1 MEFYKA
7 YFRAPEEIIN
17 YIEDL
22 TEKNKLV
29 YEAAFNQSKF
39 KNSIKCLLLH
49 IKAQD
54 EKFKDYNQIMQNISK
69 PLSVIHTNN
78 QNNLN

>member
-1 MEFYKA
+1 MEFYKL

-17 YIEDL
+17 YMEEL
-22 TEKNKLV
+22 TKNNKLV
-29 YEAAFNQSKF
+29 YEAAFNQSKL
-39 KNSIKCLLLH
+39 KNSIKLLLLH

-54 EKFKDYNQIMQNISK
+54 EKFKDYNDIMQNISK

-78 QNNLN
+78 QNNHN

>member
-1 MEFYKA
+1 MEFYKL
-7 YFRAPEEIIN
+7 YFRVPEETIN
-17 YIEDL
+17 YIETL
-22 TEKNKLV
+22 IENKKLL
-29 YEAAFNQSKF
+29 YEAAFNPSKLN
-39 KNSIKCLLLH
+39 NSIKLLLLH

-78 QNNLN
+78 QNNQN